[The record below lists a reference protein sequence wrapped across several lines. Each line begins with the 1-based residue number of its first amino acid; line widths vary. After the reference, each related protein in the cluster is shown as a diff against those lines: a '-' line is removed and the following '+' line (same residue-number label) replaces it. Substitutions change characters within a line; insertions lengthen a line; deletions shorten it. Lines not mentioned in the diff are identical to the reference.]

1 MDYSFGTWVKRRRKA
16 LDLTQQELAKQI
28 GCSPSLIF
36 KIESDERRPSR
47 QMAEL
52 LAEKLEIPAG
62 QHSLFLKTARQEKSA
77 DALDTIPPLS
87 PLASSPEGE
96 AVSPPKPPHSHLPVS
111 PTPLFGREHELNL
124 IPKQLLEPSC
134 RLLTLTGP
142 GGVGK
147 TRLAIEVGHALEPH
161 FPDGVYF
168 ISLAGVGM
176 PEFILPALA
185 DALGFG
191 FSGPA
196 ELTVQITNFLHDK
209 KTLLILDNME
219 HLLDGRDLLGQ
230 ILQEPIR

>member
-1 MDYSFGTWVKRRRKA
+1 MDQSFGTWVKRRRKA

-52 LAEKLEIPAG
+52 LAAKLDIPAE
-62 QHSLFLKTARQEKSA
+62 QHSLFLKTARQEKSTDSL
-77 DALDTIPPLS
+77 DAIPPLS
-87 PLASSPEGE
+87 GFEPAST
-96 AVSPPKPPHSHLPVS
+96 PKPHHSHLPVS
-111 PTPLFGREHELNL
+111 PTPLIGREHELSL

-142 GGVGK
+142 GGIGK
-147 TRLAIEVGHALEPH
+147 TRLAIEVGRVLEPH
-161 FPDGVYF
+161 FTDGVHF

-176 PEFILPALA
+176 PESILPVIA
-185 DALGFG
+185 DALGLG

-196 ELTVQITNFLHDK
+196 DLMTQLTNFLHDRE
-209 KTLLILDNME
+209 TLLIFDNME

-230 ILQEPIR
+230 